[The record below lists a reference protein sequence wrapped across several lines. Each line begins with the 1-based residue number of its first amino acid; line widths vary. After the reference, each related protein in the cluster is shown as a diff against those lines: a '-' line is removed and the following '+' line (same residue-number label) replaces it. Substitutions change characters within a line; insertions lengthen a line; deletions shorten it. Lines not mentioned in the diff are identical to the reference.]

1 MSEIQTNN
9 PTNAGTARVLD
20 EKLLFRGNWAEI
32 VEFSYEDDKK
42 QVRKWE
48 GLHRK
53 HRAEAVIIVARMQPS
68 GRFIIIR
75 QFRPPTNSYIL
86 EFPAGL
92 VDPGESQ
99 ETTAIRELFEET
111 GYRAKRWARA
121 GVMHPVI
128 SYSTEF
134 NEIWFA
140 QDLSLG
146 ERQLDPGEF
155 LEVITQTPEALQQA
169 CLKGEVTDGKT
180 LTGMFWLQ
188 NYLSGQHELTWVNAT

>member
-9 PTNAGTARVLD
+9 PPNAGTARVLD
-20 EKLLFRGNWAEI
+20 EQLLFRGNWAEI

-92 VDPGESQ
+92 VDSVNFLKKQ
-99 ETTAIRELFEET
+99 
-111 GYRAKRWARA
+111 
-121 GVMHPVI
+121 VMLVQSKI
-128 SYSTEF
+128 L
-134 NEIWFA
+134 A
-140 QDLSLG
+140 QDCFLL
-146 ERQLDPGEF
+146 PEF
-155 LEVITQTPEALQQA
+155 FQKPFHLYKFRLMKTSQITYSQNQKMSPE
-169 CLKGEVTDGKT
+169 
-180 LTGMFWLQ
+180 
-188 NYLSGQHELTWVNAT
+188 NS

>member
-9 PTNAGTARVLD
+9 PPNTGTARVLD
-20 EKLLFRGNWAEI
+20 EQLLFRGNWSEI

-48 GLHRK
+48 GLHRN

-92 VDPGESQ
+92 VDPGETL

-111 GYRAKRWARA
+111 GYVGTVEKL
-121 GVMHPVI
+121 
-128 SYSTEF
+128 
-134 NEIWFA
+134 A
-140 QDLSLG
+140 QDCFLL
-146 ERQLDPGEF
+146 PEF
-155 LEVITQTPEALQQA
+155 FQKPFHLYKFRLMKTPQR
-169 CLKGEVTDGKT
+169 TYS
-180 LTGMFWLQ
+180 Q
-188 NYLSGQHELTWVNAT
+188 NQKMSPENS

>member
-9 PTNAGTARVLD
+9 PPNAGTARVLD
-20 EKLLFRGNWAEI
+20 EQLLFRGNWAEI

-92 VDPGESQ
+92 VDPGETL
-99 ETTAIRELFEET
+99 ETTAIRELLEET
-111 GYRAKRWARA
+111 GLTTVNGSGFGQKEGTHHLRIAFLPPKDTLEDVLPRW
-121 GVMHPVI
+121 I
-128 SYSTEF
+128 EF
-134 NEIWFA
+134 HN
-140 QDLSLG
+140 
-146 ERQLDPGEF
+146 
-155 LEVITQTPEALQQA
+155 
-169 CLKGEVTDGKT
+169 
-180 LTGMFWLQ
+180 
-188 NYLSGQHELTWVNAT
+188 NYVRG